1 MLPKRFN
8 STLFVNREQPIKGL
22 KYFMKPDVPLAVLQI
37 VGDSGMGKSWLVDQ
51 IRFELEGGQ
60 FGDISSTVGSPESE
74 VRAEPM
80 QKPLLIIQIDFRHD
94 RDAQAINTLRFL
106 RLIRD
111 RILYVGRDLDAQFH
125 KLTQTINQFAST
137 QSGTQSF
144 FENISQ
150 AFRNDE
156 LSRFAQQHLNLD
168 YDTEIEG
175 ANLRERVYNLIKYFE
190 RRNELDRMTAKLQQ
204 ERPRINW
211 DLGEQLR
218 ADSRTEQDFALRQI
232 SNAFTAALLSLL
244 RSDFSGV
251 LFLLDSI
258 ESAGQEVKGWLVEDF
273 FPWLRRS
280 QAQSVT
286 VLFTERPGENTVIP
300 GARDILK
307 DFKLEKLE
315 DQYVIEYLQ
324 EKRKLNLTAER
335 MNELLDEGQ
344 GATDIRIPRIM
355 HTRAD
360 ELELEVSDAP
370 DPFWD
375 NL

>member
-8 STLFVNREQPIKGL
+8 STLFVNRERPIKGL

-51 IRFELEGGQ
+51 IRFELEEDP
-60 FGDISSTVGSPESE
+60 FEDIDAAVDDSSERDDS
-74 VRAEPM
+74 AK
-80 QKPLLIIQIDFRHD
+80 KPLLIIQVDFRHD

-125 KLTQTINQFAST
+125 KVTQTINQFAST

-168 YDTEIEG
+168 YDNEIEG

-232 SNAFTAALLSLL
+232 NNAFTAALISLL
-244 RSDFSGV
+244 SSDFSGI

-258 ESAGQEVKGWLVEDF
+258 ESAGQDVKNWLVEDF

-280 QAQSVT
+280 PARSVT
-286 VLFTERPGENTVIP
+286 VLFTERPGENTIIP

-324 EKRKLNLTAER
+324 EKRKLNLTVER

-344 GATDIRIPRIM
+344 GPTDIRIPRIM